1 MPGGMPGGVPGGM
14 PGGVPEGVPRGVPW
28 GVPDGVPD
36 GVPGASI
43 KTANKKMCHFSGR
56 AELYLFFR
64 LVNFFVCQS
73 QTRISDCC

>member
-1 MPGGMPGGVPGGM
+1 MGFIVIRATSVGV
-14 PGGVPEGVPRGVPW
+14 
-28 GVPDGVPD
+28 
-36 GVPGASI
+36 GALRATSVGI
-43 KTANKKMCHFSGR
+43 GALRATSTGSDNDKTANKKMCHFSGR